1 MIGPIVKRLRR
12 FRRQDEGTATIET
25 LLWLPVMLAFVA
37 LAADAAFVFFGQNQA
52 YRIVQDANRSLSV
65 GRFQTEAQVEKYLT
79 DTIGAFAKHVTAET
93 TIQSGMVTSVV
104 KIPVNDLIA
113 TNMISSLMNF
123 DLTVGGTQ
131 FVEY

>member
-1 MIGPIVKRLRR
+1 MNGPIVRRLRR
-12 FRRQDEGTATIET
+12 FRRRQDGTATIET

-37 LAADAAFVFFGQNQA
+37 LAADASFVFFGQNQA

-79 DTIGAFAKHVTAET
+79 DTIGAFAKHVTAKT
-93 TIQSGMVTSVV
+93 TIQGGMVTSVV

-113 TNMISSLMNF
+113 TNMIASLMNF
-123 DLTVGGTQ
+123 DLTVGATQ

>member
-1 MIGPIVKRLRR
+1 MRGKILTRLRR
-12 FRRQDEGTATIET
+12 FRRREDGTATIET

-52 YRIVQDANRSLSV
+52 YRIVQDANRNLSV
-65 GRFQTEAQVEKYLT
+65 GRFKTEAEVEQYLT
-79 DTIGAFAKHVTAET
+79 STIGAFAEHVTAKT
-93 TIQSGMVTSVV
+93 TIENGMVTSVV

-113 TNMISSLMNF
+113 TNMIASLMNF
-123 DLTVGGTQ
+123 DLTVGATQ